1 MIDSSRSSWDIAMG
15 RVIYRTDQ
23 HLVDLGYQGA
33 DAYVKGENG
42 EAVCPPNPK
51 MLRFLLELLHPD
63 EWGKHRKIDVPHKGD
78 VLVVGYIAKKPEY
91 STAASVKARKWK
103 SCSRRIRKAKA

>member
-1 MIDSSRSSWDIAMG
+1 MKRPKPIWVCISPRSARNYSTLLPLPP
-15 RVIYRTDQ
+15 R
-23 HLVDLGYQGA
+23 L
-33 DAYVKGENG
+33 

-51 MLRFLLELLHPD
+51 ILRFLLELLHPD
-63 EWGKHRKIDVPHKGD
+63 EWGKHRKIDVPHKGG

-103 SCSRRIRKAKA
+103 SCSRRIREATIR